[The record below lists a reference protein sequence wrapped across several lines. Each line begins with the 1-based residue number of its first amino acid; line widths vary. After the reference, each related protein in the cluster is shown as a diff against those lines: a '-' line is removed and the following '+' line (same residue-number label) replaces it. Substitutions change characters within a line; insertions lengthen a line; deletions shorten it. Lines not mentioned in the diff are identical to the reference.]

1 MKKLL
6 KIVMGCM
13 IVTVGLILLRHANI
27 VTGGTAGLSISI
39 SYLTDLPFSW
49 IFFIINLPFYIFS
62 FYQMGF
68 KFTMLTILSIS
79 LLSLLSGLDSL
90 LPAFSI
96 PSLLGAILGGAIIGF
111 GVSILFMNQAS
122 LGGANILALFMQK
135 KYNWNPGKVNFVFDF
150 CVVLTGL
157 YSIGLIKGLYS
168 VVSIAVLSIVIAYFK
183 NNIASKNFKVPASV
197 SVQREVSAN

>member
-1 MKKLL
+1 MKKLF
-6 KIVMGCM
+6 KILLGCM
-13 IVTVGLILLRHANI
+13 IVAIGIIMLRHANI

-62 FYQMGF
+62 FYQMGS
-68 KFTMLTILSIS
+68 KFTFLTILSVS
-79 LLSLLSGLDSL
+79 LLSLLTGLDSF
-90 LPAFSI
+90 LPAFTI
-96 PSLLGAILGGAIIGF
+96 PSLFGAILGGCIIGF
-111 GVSILFMNQAS
+111 GLAILFMNQAS

-150 CVVLTGL
+150 CVVLIGL

-168 VVSIAVLSIVIAYFK
+168 VLSIAILSIVIAYFK
-183 NNIASKNFKVPASV
+183 NNIAAKNFKVPTNV
-197 SVQREVSAN
+197 SVQREASAN